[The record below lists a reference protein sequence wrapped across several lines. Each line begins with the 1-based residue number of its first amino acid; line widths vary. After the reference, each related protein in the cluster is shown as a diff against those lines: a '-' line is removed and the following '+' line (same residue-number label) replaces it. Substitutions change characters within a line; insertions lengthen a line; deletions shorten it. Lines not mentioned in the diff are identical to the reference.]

1 MRYEVTVT
9 VYESQEAD
17 TPEEAKEKFLMNF
30 MFEDLNY
37 GEWKIEQ
44 QENNNA

>member
-1 MRYEVTVT
+1 MRYKVTVK

-30 MFEDLNY
+30 IFADLEY